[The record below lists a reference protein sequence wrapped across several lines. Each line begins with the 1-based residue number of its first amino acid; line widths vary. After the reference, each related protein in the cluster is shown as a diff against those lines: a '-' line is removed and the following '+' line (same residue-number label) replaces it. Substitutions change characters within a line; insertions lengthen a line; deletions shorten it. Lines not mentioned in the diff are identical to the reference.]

1 MGLLSV
7 VCSFIIYTTNL
18 CKWERK
24 KNPLIYKRD
33 GYRLPESQECDQAIV
48 FYSIPAFIIDSSF
61 SQFDSI
67 DVSNL
72 CMILQ
77 GIHESSILKA
87 SARTGLFFW
96 TENKRKVQTDD

>member
-18 CKWERK
+18 CKCERK

-77 GIHESSILKA
+77 GIHRELS
-87 SARTGLFFW
+87 T
-96 TENKRKVQTDD
+96 